1 MATNFK
7 LLIDNSSHSFSRIK
21 ISLTTK
27 VKDLLSN
34 FIFCFF
40 VPSSRN
46 NMLNQRKILRVLQFI
61 AYLEQRPPKTVNQ
74 LSDMLETTERTV
86 YRYLDLIRECG
97 FDLQRDKY
105 SRFFIHGENVQGVR
119 FSSEEAEYLKELVL
133 TSGKRNKLKDSV
145 LSKIYLGSDIN
156 IVAGHL
162 VNAKNGR
169 IVERLAQAIADKEQ
183 VILKR
188 YHSIN
193 SESISDRLVEPFGFT
208 DNYHTVMAFEV
219 ASEKNKTYHLDR
231 ITAIE
236 FAEKSFEFEDKHKQ
250 QIPDAFGFSF
260 SGKQHLIHVELTLK
274 EYLLLKDEYPLTIPY
289 IKYNS
294 KNDRYE
300 FKILVNDKKPID
312 RFLKGLNVDINTK

>member
-1 MATNFK
+1 
-7 LLIDNSSHSFSRIK
+7 
-21 ISLTTK
+21 
-27 VKDLLSN
+27 
-34 FIFCFF
+34 
-40 VPSSRN
+40 
-46 NMLNQRKILRVLQFI
+46 MLNQRKILRVLQFI

-105 SRFFIHGENVQGVR
+105 SRFFIHGENAQGVR

-133 TSGKRNKLKDSV
+133 TTGKRNKLKDSV

-219 ASEKNKTYHLDR
+219 ATEKNKTYHLDR

-236 FAEKSFEFEDKHKQ
+236 LVEKPFAFEDKHEQ

-260 SGKQHLIHVELTLK
+260 SGKKQNIDIELTLK
-274 EYLLLKDEYPLTIPY
+274 EYLLLKDEYPLTIPF
-289 IKYNS
+289 IKYNPVS
-294 KNDRYE
+294 KNYRLL
-300 FKILVNDKKPID
+300 ITVNDSRPIE
-312 RFLKGLNVDINTK
+312 RFIKGL